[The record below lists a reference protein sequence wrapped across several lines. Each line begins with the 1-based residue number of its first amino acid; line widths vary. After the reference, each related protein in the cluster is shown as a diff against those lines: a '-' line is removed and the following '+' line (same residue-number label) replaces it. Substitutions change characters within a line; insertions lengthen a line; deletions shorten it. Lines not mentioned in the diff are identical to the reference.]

1 MVLLYS
7 PPKKT
12 KNVSNLK
19 AEILDL
25 DYQGFGVA
33 KINGKTWFIE
43 NALPHEQVECRVLEE
58 KRQYGRATAQQWR
71 IKSPQRVA
79 PQCPYYEHCGGCQ
92 GQHIPVEMQREAK
105 QRALFSRLSKLQ
117 PEPISFQP
125 MICGEPWGY
134 RRRVRLSIC
143 ENSKQHRIEMGFR
156 RKNSHQL
163 IAAQSCATAAPAINR
178 LLPQLTE
185 LLNRFS
191 VPKQLGHLELV
202 AADNGV
208 AMLLRYTKNLAESD
222 RVLLRN
228 FAERECLMLFLQ
240 SDDGIEQIYG
250 DAPYYQ
256 FDDGTRLHFDIRD
269 FIQVNRALNEKMV
282 QTALCWLELTQ
293 QDRVLDLFCGMGNFT
308 LPLAKR
314 AKSAVGIEGVLGMVQ
329 KARQNALD
337 NQIRNVEF
345 FQADLAQSFIDQS
358 WAMQPFDKILLD
370 PPRSGALFAL
380 NAVLELQ
387 VKKILYVSCNPATL
401 VRDAEILRDF
411 GYQIEKS
418 AVIDM
423 FPHTGHLESITLFTR
438 K

>member
-1 MVLLYS
+1 M
-7 PPKKT
+7 
-12 KNVSNLK
+12 
-19 AEILDL
+19 
-25 DYQGFGVA
+25 
-33 KINGKTWFIE
+33 
-43 NALPHEQVECRVLEE
+43 
-58 KRQYGRATAQQWR
+58 
-71 IKSPQRVA
+71 
-79 PQCPYYEHCGGCQ
+79 
-92 GQHIPVEMQREAK
+92 
-105 QRALFSRLSKLQ
+105 
-117 PEPISFQP
+117 
-125 MICGEPWGY
+125 
-134 RRRVRLSIC
+134 
-143 ENSKQHRIEMGFR
+143 
-156 RKNSHQL
+156 
-163 IAAQSCATAAPAINR
+163 QSCATAAPVINR

-191 VPKQLGHLELV
+191 APKQLGHLELV

-329 KARQNALD
+329 KARQNALG